1 MRSDEVKEVKVGEYD
16 QVADGN
22 FVTVEY
28 PAPTVGLA
36 AAANIQQLLQAL
48 SRGTAPVAEEVAP
61 ASKTTKV
68 TTSASGTTRSDG
80 DAGKT
85 ASKSDVDKMRDDAGK

>member
-68 TTSASGTTRSDG
+68 TTSATSDT

-85 ASKSDVDKMRDDAGK
+85 AKTSDVKKMQEDAGK